1 MSDAVSR
8 ALLLLPAWAVFGRQ
22 SLLPEIAKA
31 FGRADFMS
39 AGATQAGVVGSDAQ
53 LQRHFVAMPARWAPA
68 ALTRQA
74 DAADAAGSAWLRADP
89 AHVRPDING
98 ARLLGLGERLSPS
111 QDDVDAL
118 LPALKPVFGD
128 SGFAL
133 DAPLPARWYLR
144 LPREAKLPA
153 FSAPD
158 DALGEDLFE
167 HQPDGPEGR
176 RWRALLNE
184 VQIVLHNHPWNARRA
199 ERGLVPVNA
208 LWVWGGGVLP
218 DSVSSAVSHAA
229 SDDDFVRALAVVA
242 GGHAV
247 RLPPMF
253 SPEVMSTPTSAPASG
268 VALFDLRRVRD
279 LAALQRDWLVPAL
292 RALAEGTLT
301 VLDIDAAD
309 GMRLRLARGQ
319 RWRFWRG
326 AWTPP
331 QGAGA

>member
-1 MSDAVSR
+1 VSDAVSR
-8 ALLLLPAWAVFGRQ
+8 ALFLLPAWAVFGRQ

-39 AGATQAGVVGSDAQ
+39 ADATQVGVAGSDAQ

-68 ALTRQA
+68 ALTRQT

-98 ARLLGLGERLSPS
+98 ARLLGLGERLSLS
-111 QDDVDAL
+111 QDDADAL
-118 LPALKPVFGD
+118 LPALRPVFGD

-133 DAPLPARWYLR
+133 DAPVPTRWYLR

-153 FSAPD
+153 FSTPD

-218 DSVSSAVSHAA
+218 DAVSSAVSHAA
-229 SDDDFVRALAVVA
+229 SDDDLVRALAVVA
-242 GGHAV
+242 GGDAI
-247 RLPPMF
+247 RLPSTF
-253 SPEVMSTPTSAPASG
+253 SSGFAAKSTTG

-292 RALAEGTLT
+292 RALADGRLAA
-301 VLDIDAAD
+301 LDIDAAD
-309 GMRLRLARGQ
+309 GMRLRFARGQ

-326 AWTPP
+326 AWAPP
-331 QGAGA
+331 QAAGA

>member
-1 MSDAVSR
+1 MSR
-8 ALLLLPAWAVFGRQ
+8 ALFLLPAWAVFGRQ

-31 FGRADFMS
+31 FGRADS
-39 AGATQAGVVGSDAQ
+39 THAVTAGSDAQ
-53 LQRHFVAMPARWAPA
+53 LQRHFAAMPARWAPA

-74 DAADAAGSAWLRADP
+74 DAADAAGAAWLRADP

-98 ARLLGLGERLSPS
+98 ARLLGIGERLSLS
-111 QDDVDAL
+111 QEDVDAL

-128 SGFAL
+128 SGFSL
-133 DAPLPARWYLR
+133 DAPVPMRWYLR
-144 LPREAKLPA
+144 LPREAKLPG

-218 DSVSSAVSHAA
+218 DTVSSAVSQAA
-229 SDDDFVRALAVVA
+229 SDDDLVRALAVVA
-242 GGHAV
+242 GGRAV

-253 SPEVMSTPTSAPASG
+253 SSEVVSTPASASASG

-292 RALAEGTLT
+292 RALADGTLAA
-301 VLDIDAAD
+301 LDIDAAD
-309 GMRLRLARGQ
+309 GMCLRLARGQ

-326 AWTPP
+326 AWAPP
-331 QGAGA
+331 QAAGA

>member
-1 MSDAVSR
+1 MSR
-8 ALLLLPAWAVFGRQ
+8 ALFLLPAWSTFGRQ
-22 SLLPEIAKA
+22 SLTVDVAKA
-31 FGRADFMS
+31 FGRADRAD
-39 AGATQAGVVGSDAQ
+39 AGAVGGEAQ
-53 LQRHFVAMPARWAPA
+53 LRRHFSTLPAHWAPA

-98 ARLLGLGERLSPS
+98 ARLLGLGERLSLS

-133 DAPLPARWYLR
+133 DAPVPARWYLR

-167 HQPDGPEGR
+167 HQPEGQEGR

-218 DSVSSAVSHAA
+218 DAVSSAMSSAR
-229 SDDDFVRALAVVA
+229 SDDDLVRALATVA
-242 GGHAV
+242 GGTAT
-247 RLPPMF
+247 RLPQAF
-253 SPEVMSTPTSAPASG
+253 EVGADA
-268 VALFDLRRVRD
+268 ALYDLRRMRD
-279 LAALQRDWLVPAL
+279 LAALQRDWLMPAL
-292 RALAEGTLT
+292 RALADGTLST
-301 VLDIDAAD
+301 LDIDAAD

-331 QGAGA
+331 SPPSEQGA

>member
-1 MSDAVSR
+1 MSR
-8 ALLLLPAWAVFGRQ
+8 ALFLLPAWAVFGRQ

-31 FGRADFMS
+31 FGRADS
-39 AGATQAGVVGSDAQ
+39 TRPVTAGSDAQ
-53 LQRHFVAMPARWAPA
+53 LQRHFAAMPARWAPA

-98 ARLLGLGERLSPS
+98 ARLLGIGERLSLS
-111 QDDVDAL
+111 REDVDAL
-118 LPALKPVFGD
+118 LPALKPIFGD

-133 DAPLPARWYLR
+133 DAPAPARWYLR
-144 LPREAKLPA
+144 LPREAKLPV

-184 VQIVLHNHPWNARRA
+184 VQIVLHNHPWNGHRA

-218 DSVSSAVSHAA
+218 DAVSSAVSHAA
-229 SDDDFVRALAVVA
+229 SDDDLVRALAVVA

-247 RLPPMF
+247 RLPPVF
-253 SPEVMSTPTSAPASG
+253 PSASMPASASG
-268 VALFDLRRVRD
+268 VALFDLRRMRD
-279 LAALQRDWLVPAL
+279 LAALQRDWLAPAL
-292 RALAEGTLT
+292 RALADGTLAA
-301 VLDIDAAD
+301 LDIDAVD
-309 GMRLRLARGQ
+309 GMRLRFTRGQ

-326 AWTPP
+326 AWAPP
-331 QGAGA
+331 QAAGA

>member
-1 MSDAVSR
+1 MSR
-8 ALLLLPAWAVFGRQ
+8 ALFLLPAWAVFGRQ

-31 FGRADFMS
+31 FGRADVVRTHS
-39 AGATQAGVVGSDAQ
+39 GAIGSDAQ
-53 LQRHFVAMPARWAPA
+53 LQRHFAAMPARWAPA

-98 ARLLGLGERLSPS
+98 ARLLGIGERLSLS
-111 QDDVDAL
+111 REDVDAL

-133 DAPLPARWYLR
+133 DAPAPARWYLR
-144 LPREAKLPA
+144 LPREAKLPV

-184 VQIVLHNHPWNARRA
+184 VQIVLHNHPWNGRRA

-218 DSVSSAVSHAA
+218 DAVSSEVSHAA
-229 SDDDFVRALAVVA
+229 SDDDLVRALAIVA
-242 GGHAV
+242 GGRAE
-247 RLPPMF
+247 RLPPAL
-253 SPEVMSTPTSAPASG
+253 SSASMSATG
-268 VALFDLRRVRD
+268 VALCDLRRARD
-279 LAALQRDWLVPAL
+279 LAAQQRDWLLPAL
-292 RALAEGTLT
+292 RALADGTLT
-301 VLDIDAAD
+301 ALDIDAAD
-309 GMRLRLARGQ
+309 GMTLRLARGQ

-326 AWTPP
+326 AWAPP
-331 QGAGA
+331 QAAGA